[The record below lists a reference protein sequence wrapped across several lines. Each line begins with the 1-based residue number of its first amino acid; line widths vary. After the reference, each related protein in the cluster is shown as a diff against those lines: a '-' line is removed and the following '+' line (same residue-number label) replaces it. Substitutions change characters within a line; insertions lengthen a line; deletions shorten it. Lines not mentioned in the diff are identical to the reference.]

1 MRLVGGK
8 GEQLGRSVISKAESE
23 RGAFKTP
30 MLRNVAATAPYMHDG
45 SEATLK
51 QVIELYNRGGVKN
64 PSLSKEIKPLNLT
77 PPQIDDLVAFLE
89 ALTGEINNA
98 EIPKELPK

>member
-1 MRLVGGK
+1 
-8 GEQLGRSVISKAESE
+8 
-23 RGAFKTP
+23 
-30 MLRNVAATAPYMHDG
+30 MHDG

-77 PPQIDDLVAFLE
+77 LPQIDDLVAFLQ
-89 ALTGEINNA
+89 ALTGEVNNA
-98 EIPKELPK
+98 EVPGELPK